1 MTFFWVSDHLVYS
14 QIIFGQSETLSYI
27 STCINCDHTKFINSS
42 WGVCGENCNFSRPI
56 YSLKMSLSVTNSRS
70 CRSSFFAIFKKIS
83 YFYFSYLGKH
93 QTRAQR
99 KNVAPNGVTKW
110 RHIFSHFSK
119 TIYNRTKFGAHLRS
133 AFQKWIQ
140 RQVSKKK
147 SLGNFFFHCRT
158 NTHFSK
164 CPSVPT
170 WLCLFSLIW
179 AQKQYPI
186 IKNYA
191 VWKSRFT
198 KKFNQDFYRTISNIN
213 FIVDL

>member
-1 MTFFWVSDHLVYS
+1 MWWKLQFFKANLFIEDEFISNKQPILQVFFFLQFLKKLVTFTLAIWENIKPELKEKMWRH
-14 QIIFGQSETLSYI
+14 QI
-27 STCINCDHTKFINSS
+27 
-42 WGVCGENCNFSRPI
+42 
-56 YSLKMSLSVTNSRS
+56 
-70 CRSSFFAIFKKIS
+70 AS
-83 YFYFSYLGKH
+83 YFFTLLKD
-93 QTRAQR
+93 
-99 KNVAPNGVTKW
+99 
-110 RHIFSHFSK
+110 
-119 TIYNRTKFGAHLRS
+119 YNRTKFGAHLRS
-133 AFQKWIQ
+133 PFQKWIQ

-147 SLGNFFFHCRT
+147 NSLGNFFFHCRT